1 MRRAAAWIARPPPAL
16 RFGLKLATALSLSI
30 WIAFASAL
38 PWGLTIWVAVL
49 FVAQP
54 NVGASIK
61 KGVMRVAG
69 AVAAG
74 LVSIAI
80 YGLFAQMPPLFLA
93 SLCGVLGV
101 SVYGMTGTRFPY
113 AWLVLGFTTIL
124 ILVKSLAGI
133 DEIETLAFERASLD
147 ALGIFILF
155 VADAVFWPVRAEKE
169 LRDGLAQ
176 RARQLGETLR
186 QLLEPRSS
194 DPAHSQPGSLPAS
207 PLVQQL
213 QLVEEARDEIGA
225 TPGRERALSR
235 LALLLE
241 GLASRVRLL
250 ARAAERPRGA
260 PDPSARAALA
270 QLGDGLE
277 AALEETS
284 RALLEAREPRR
295 FSDGLD
301 RALIELEGGWT
312 PDTEAGRGAVV
323 PVLRDVV
330 TLLRG
335 VEQGLV
341 NLVHEGRVSSAQSVP
356 RAAAAAIRKPPRVD
370 PFRLQ
375 LALRGAIAGG
385 GVIVVMLAM
394 GWSLQA
400 DILPMCMA
408 PILAFLLAGAV
419 PTRGAGKQAAPGL
432 VAGILLG
439 WLIADLASV
448 YLFPHLQRMP
458 LVLVYPFVLAT
469 GAGYLIV
476 RGSPL
481 GPLGALFGLLTAI
494 LPVFLG
500 DAAPRSVEA
509 AYDLVCGELLGV
521 AVGLIVQRVLWPRT
535 AMETFTTRVAGQL
548 ELCDRALTGPGRTG
562 EDTASLVS
570 AYAKQLS
577 LLGQLHAQAHVEPV
591 ERALDDQRRADLL
604 ALVQDLFDASLR
616 APRWGIGDE
625 VTATM
630 EAVDELAPLR
640 EALVRREEALA
651 VSLKATAAALHGT
664 GPEPD
669 SSLREAH
676 AAVEAEL
683 AALRRRRVPVPALDA
698 SQTAKFLARLAAS
711 RWLVESQLRI
721 EAWLAEWQRAQATH
735 PSAARDS
742 AG

>member
-1 MRRAAAWIARPPPAL
+1 
-16 RFGLKLATALSLSI
+16 LSI

-113 AWLVLGFTTIL
+113 AWLVLGFTTVL

-169 LRDGLAQ
+169 LREGLAR

-194 DPAHSQPGSLPAS
+194 DPARSQPGSLPAS

-213 QLVEEARDEIGA
+213 QLVDEARDEIGA

-260 PDPSARAALA
+260 PDPSAREALA
-270 QLGDGLE
+270 QLGDAAKG
-277 AALEETS
+277 ALEETS

-301 RALIELEGGWT
+301 RALIELHGWRVVEAEG
-312 PDTEAGRGAVV
+312 DRSALV

-330 TLLRG
+330 ALLRG
-335 VEQGLV
+335 VEDALV
-341 NLVHEGRVSSAQSVP
+341 ELARPADGSRVSRVSQATLAV
-356 RAAAAAIRKPPRVD
+356 IRKPPRVD

-394 GWSLQA
+394 GWSPQA
-400 DILPMCMA
+400 
-408 PILAFLLAGAV
+408 
-419 PTRGAGKQAAPGL
+419 
-432 VAGILLG
+432 
-439 WLIADLASV
+439 
-448 YLFPHLQRMP
+448 
-458 LVLVYPFVLAT
+458 
-469 GAGYLIV
+469 
-476 RGSPL
+476 
-481 GPLGALFGLLTAI
+481 
-494 LPVFLG
+494 
-500 DAAPRSVEA
+500 
-509 AYDLVCGELLGV
+509 
-521 AVGLIVQRVLWPRT
+521 
-535 AMETFTTRVAGQL
+535 
-548 ELCDRALTGPGRTG
+548 
-562 EDTASLVS
+562 
-570 AYAKQLS
+570 
-577 LLGQLHAQAHVEPV
+577 
-591 ERALDDQRRADLL
+591 
-604 ALVQDLFDASLR
+604 
-616 APRWGIGDE
+616 
-625 VTATM
+625 
-630 EAVDELAPLR
+630 
-640 EALVRREEALA
+640 
-651 VSLKATAAALHGT
+651 
-664 GPEPD
+664 
-669 SSLREAH
+669 
-676 AAVEAEL
+676 
-683 AALRRRRVPVPALDA
+683 
-698 SQTAKFLARLAAS
+698 
-711 RWLVESQLRI
+711 
-721 EAWLAEWQRAQATH
+721 
-735 PSAARDS
+735 
-742 AG
+742 